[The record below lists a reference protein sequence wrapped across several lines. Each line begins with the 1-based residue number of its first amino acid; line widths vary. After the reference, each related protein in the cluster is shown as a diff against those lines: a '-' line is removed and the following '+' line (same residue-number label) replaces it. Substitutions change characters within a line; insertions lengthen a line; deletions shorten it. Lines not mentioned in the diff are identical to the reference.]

1 MNPAAGH
8 LQVVPF
14 LFEGMI
20 DLITV
25 SDEDAGIVFQELL
38 RVIRFPGVLEI
49 VDDDRVG
56 FVIVLT

>member
-1 MNPAAGH
+1 MDPASGY
-8 LQVVPF
+8 LQIIPF

-49 VDDDRVG
+49 VNDDRVG
-56 FVIVLT
+56 FVTVLT